1 MSSYAEYFPQKE
13 QAVDNKKKETKQSNT
28 TQHNTT
34 TTTMNVKPQVSI
46 TTVYIYENEKGK

>member
-13 QAVDNKKKETKQSNT
+13 QAVDKKKETKQSKAI
-28 TQHNTT
+28 QHNTT
-34 TTTMNVKPQVSI
+34 TTTMNVKPQVSV

>member
-13 QAVDNKKKETKQSNT
+13 QAVDKKKRNEAKQYNT

-34 TTTMNVKPQVSI
+34 TTTMNVKPQVSVP
-46 TTVYIYENEKGK
+46 TVYIYEN

>member
-13 QAVDNKKKETKQSNT
+13 QAVDKKKETKQSNT

-34 TTTMNVKPQVSI
+34 TTTMNFKPQVSI
-46 TTVYIYENEKGK
+46 TTVYIYEKQKR